1 MDRDYRVVSY
11 GSPLPGS
18 RLSLVRS
25 AVTAAGGVIT
35 GVGDASG
42 NGYAGQA
49 LSVAYGGTVDQ
60 LRVAIREASR
70 RPVDSGDDSRNTA
83 TGRLGVPTGNGG
95 DQSGGDQSGVGTAVV
110 PAPVFGPGRKL
121 LIMDVDSTLIKQE
134 VIELLAAYAGREAEV
149 AEVTER
155 AMRGELD
162 FTQSLHARVAVLAG
176 LPVSVIDAVG
186 RSIELSEGAEV
197 LVDAFLSAGHSVAAV
212 SGGFTQLL
220 QPLAQRLEL
229 TSARANLL
237 EIDGGTLTGRVTGPV
252 VDRAEKERTLRQWA
266 GAAGIP
272 LARTIAVG
280 DGANDIDMVAAA
292 GFGVAFNAKPA
303 LRDVADAVVDLP
315 FLDVVRHFAGV

>member
-11 GSPLPGS
+11 GSPLPES

-25 AVTAAGGVIT
+25 AVTTAGGVIT

-49 LSVAYGGTVDQ
+49 LSVAYGGRVDQ
-60 LRVAIREASR
+60 LRAAISEACR
-70 RPVDSGDDSRNTA
+70 QQVDSGDDGDASRNTT
-83 TGRLGVPTGNGG
+83 TGRLGVATRNGG
-95 DQSGGDQSGVGTAVV
+95 DRNGVGTAVV

-197 LVDAFLSAGHSVAAV
+197 LVDAFLGAGHSVAAV

-220 QPLAQRLEL
+220 EPLAQRLRL

-237 EIDGGTLTGRVTGPV
+237 EIDDGVLTGRVTGPV
-252 VDRAEKERTLRQWA
+252 VDRAEKERTLRKWA

-315 FLDVVRHFAGV
+315 FLDVVRHLAAV

>member
-1 MDRDYRVVSY
+1 MHSDYRVVSY
-11 GSPLPGS
+11 GVTLPES
-18 RLSLVRS
+18 RLFLVRS
-25 AVTAAGGVIT
+25 AVTTAGGVIT
-35 GVGDASG
+35 GVGEAAG
-42 NGYAGQA
+42 HGYAGQA
-49 LSVAYGGTVDQ
+49 LSVAYSGTADHLRAAIAEAFQQQSNGNDGGD
-60 LRVAIREASR
+60 ASR
-70 RPVDSGDDSRNTA
+70 NPA
-83 TGRLGVPTGNGG
+83 TGRFRAPARNGG
-95 DQSGGDQSGVGTAVV
+95 NQDGTGTAVV

-176 LPVSVIDAVG
+176 LPASVIDAVG

-197 LVDAFLSAGHSVAAV
+197 LVDAFLSAGHHVAAV

-220 QPLAQRLEL
+220 QPLAQRLKL

-252 VDRAEKERTLRQWA
+252 VDRAEKERALRQWA

-272 LARTIAVG
+272 IERTIAVG

-303 LRDVADAVVDLP
+303 LRDAADAVVDLP
-315 FLDVVRHFAGV
+315 FL